1 MRTLWQDV
9 RFGLR
14 LLWKRPGFTAVA
26 LAVLALGVGAN
37 TAIFSV
43 VNAVLLRPL
52 PYPGAERVVVFE
64 GVNPSKGIK
73 ESNVS
78 APDFA
83 DWQTQARSLEALAMY
98 YPGGT
103 NLTGADEPERV
114 TVAWVGADFFRVIG
128 VGAARGRTLLPEEDR
143 PGGPNVVVI
152 SHGLWQRRFGS
163 DPGVVG
169 RTMEMSGQKWEI
181 IGVMPAGFNFPQRA
195 QVWGP
200 LQLDVAQEPRD
211 NRGVFVL
218 GRLRE
223 GVTLGAAQAEMDAI
237 SARLA
242 EAYAVTNAGWS
253 VRLQTLKDTLVG
265 ELKTT
270 LFMLLAGVGLL
281 LLIACA
287 NVANLLLARA
297 SGRRRE
303 IALRLALGASRAR
316 IARQMLTEGVL
327 LSLAGGALGAALS
340 VWLTDLLV
348 ALAPADTPRLAE
360 ASADWRVL
368 LFAVGASVLTGI
380 AFGLAPAWQAS
391 RYDLNE
397 PLKEGGRG
405 LSGSRSRLRSGL
417 VVAEVALSLLLLAG
431 AGLLVK
437 SFTRL
442 QAVDPG
448 FDPEGVIT
456 MRVSLPGARYKEPA
470 RRAEFFAALTERVKA
485 VPGVESAGATIAL
498 PLNGSNYQIG
508 RGFIREGRPETP
520 EEDTDASYSVVTPG
534 YFRAMRIPLRAGRVF
549 DERDRME
556 SAKVVVINEAFA
568 RKAFPG
574 EDPLGKRIHI
584 WRDEKFLRE
593 VVGVVGDTKPWL
605 LDAQEAAL
613 QMYVPHPQDAEWA
626 GLSLVVRAR
635 GAEPGSLVG
644 RVREEVRALDRELP
658 VYDVKTLDKVVADS
672 TAYRRVAMFLM
683 AGFACSA
690 LLLAGVGLY
699 GVVSYSVAQ
708 RTREIGVRLALG
720 ARGRDILGLVV
731 RQGMLLTLAGLA
743 LGLACAFAL
752 TRLIAGLLYGVTA
765 TDPVVYLAVS
775 LLLAAVALLAC
786 LVPARRATKV
796 DPMVAL
802 RYE

>member
-52 PYPGAERVVVFE
+52 PYPGAERVVAFD

-73 ESNVS
+73 ESNMS

-83 DWQTQARSLEALAMY
+83 DWREQARSFEALALYSAGNANMMS
-98 YPGGT
+98 G
-103 NLTGADEPERV
+103 DEPERV
-114 TVAWVGADFFRVIG
+114 GAAAVTPDLFRIIDVS
-128 VGAARGRTLLPEEDR
+128 AARGRALLPEDGELGRD
-143 PGGPNVVVI
+143 PVVVI
-152 SHGLWQRRFGS
+152 SHALWVRRFGA
-163 DPGVVG
+163 DPAAVG
-169 RTMEMSGQKWEI
+169 RTIEMSGRKLQI
-181 IGVMPAGFNFPQRA
+181 VGVMPAGFDFPGRTE
-195 QVWGP
+195 VWAP
-200 LQLDVAQEPRD
+200 LQLDVAKEPRD
-211 NRGVFVL
+211 NRSYNVV

-223 GVTLGAAQAEMDAI
+223 GVTLEAAQAEMDAI
-237 SARLA
+237 SSRLA
-242 EAYAVTNAGWS
+242 ASYVVTNAGWG
-253 VRLQTLKDTLVG
+253 VDLDPLKEELVG
-265 ELKTT
+265 KLKAT

-303 IALRLALGASRAR
+303 VALRLALGASRSR
-316 IARQMLTEGVL
+316 VARQMLTESVL

-368 LFAVGASVLTGI
+368 LFAAGASVLTGVV
-380 AFGLAPAWQAS
+380 FGLAPALQAS

-397 PLKEGGRG
+397 ALKEGGRG
-405 LSGSRSRLRSGL
+405 VHGGRSRARSAL
-417 VVAEVALSLLLLAG
+417 VVAEVALSLLLLVG

-437 SFTRL
+437 SFARL
-442 QAVDPG
+442 QAVNPG
-448 FDPEGVIT
+448 FEPENVIT
-456 MRVSLPGARYKEPA
+456 MRVSLPGARYREPA
-470 RRAEFFAALTERVKA
+470 RKAEFYAALMERVKGI
-485 VPGVESAGATIAL
+485 PGVESAGATISL
-498 PLNGSNYQIG
+498 PLGGSSYSVG
-508 RGFIREGRPETP
+508 RSFLREGRPETP
-520 EEDTDASYSVVTPG
+520 EESENASYAVITPD
-534 YFRAMRIPLRAGRVF
+534 YFRAMRIPLRGGRVF
-549 DERDRME
+549 DERDNAE

-568 RKAFPG
+568 RKAFAG
-574 EDPLGKRIHI
+574 EDPLGKRIRI

-593 VVGVVGDTKPWL
+593 VVGVVGDTKPDS
-605 LDAQEAAL
+605 LDAKDAAL
-613 QMYVPHPQDAEWA
+613 QMYVPHRQDAGWG
-626 GLSLVVRAR
+626 GLSLVVRA
-635 GAEPGSLVG
+635 GDAQAESLVG

-658 VYDVKTLDKVVADS
+658 VYDVKTLEQVVANS
-672 TAYRRVAMFLM
+672 AAYRRVTTFLM
-683 AGFACSA
+683 AGFACAA

-720 ARGRDILGLVV
+720 ARASDILGLVV
-731 RQGMLLTLAGLA
+731 RQGMLLTLAGLG
-743 LGLACAFAL
+743 LGLVCAFAL
-752 TRLIAGLLYGVTA
+752 TRLIAGLLYGVSA
-765 TDPVVYLAVS
+765 ADPFVYVVVS

-786 LVPARRATKV
+786 LIPARRATKV

>member
-1 MRTLWQDV
+1 MGTLLQDI

-52 PYPGAERVVVFE
+52 PYPGAERVVAFD
-64 GVNPSKGIK
+64 GVNLSKGINK
-73 ESNVS
+73 SNMS
-78 APDFA
+78 APDFE
-83 DWQTQARSLEALAMY
+83 DWKEQARSFEAMSLY
-98 YPGGT
+98 TEGGS
-103 NLTGADEPERV
+103 NLTGGTEPERV
-114 TVAWVGADFFRVIG
+114 TTAWVGADFFRVIG
-128 VGAARGRTLLPEEDR
+128 VGAARGRALLPEDDR
-143 PGGPNVVVI
+143 PGGSPAVVI
-152 SHGLWQRRFGS
+152 SHGLWQRRFGA
-163 DPGVVG
+163 DPAAVG
-169 RTMEMSGQKWEI
+169 RRVELGGRSLEI
-181 IGVMPAGFNFPQRA
+181 VGVMPPDFDFPQRA
-195 QVWGP
+195 QLWGP
-200 LQLDVAQEPRD
+200 LQLDVAKEPRD
-211 NRGVFVL
+211 NRSYSVV

-223 GVTLGAAQAEMDAI
+223 GVPLETAQAELDAVA
-237 SARLA
+237 ARLA
-242 EAYAVTNAGWS
+242 QEYPVTNAGWG
-253 VRLQTLKDTLVG
+253 VDLDPLKDELVG
-265 ELKTT
+265 RLKAT

-303 IALRLALGASRAR
+303 VALRLALGAGRWR
-316 IARQMLTEGVL
+316 IARQMLTESVL

-348 ALAPADTPRLAE
+348 ALAPADTPRLSE

-368 LFAVGASVLTGI
+368 LFAAGASVLTGV
-380 AFGLAPAWQAS
+380 AFGLAPALQAS

-397 PLKEGGRG
+397 SLKEGGRG
-405 LSGSRSRLRSGL
+405 ASGGRSRARSAL

-437 SFTRL
+437 SFARL

-448 FDPEGVIT
+448 FDAEGVLT

-470 RRAEFFAALTERVKA
+470 RKAEFYAALMERVQA
-485 VPGVESAGATIAL
+485 LPGVESASATLSL
-498 PLNGSNYQIG
+498 PLGGSNYSVG

-520 EEDTDASYSVVTPG
+520 EEADNAAYAVVTPD
-534 YFRAMRIPLRAGRVF
+534 YFRALRIPLRAGRVF
-549 DERDRME
+549 DERDDME

-568 RKAFPG
+568 RKAFAG
-574 EDPLGKRIHI
+574 EDALGQRIQI
-584 WRDEKFLRE
+584 WRDEKFPRE
-593 VVGVVGDTKPWL
+593 IVGVVGDTKPQA
-605 LDAQEAAL
+605 LDAADPAL
-613 QMYVPHPQDAEWA
+613 QMYVPHRQDGTWG
-626 GLSLVVRAR
+626 GLSLVLRAR
-635 GAEPGSLVG
+635 GAEADPLVRG
-644 RVREEVRALDRELP
+644 VREEVRALDRELP
-658 VYDVKTLDKVVADS
+658 VYDVKTMGKVVADS

-683 AGFACSA
+683 AGFACAA

-699 GVVSYSVAQ
+699 GVVSYTVAQ
-708 RTREIGVRLALG
+708 RTHEIGVRLALG

-731 RQGMLLTLAGLA
+731 RQGMLLTLAGLG

-752 TRLIAGLLYGVTA
+752 TRLIAGLLYGVSA
-765 TDPVVYLAVS
+765 ADPAVYVVVS